1 MSRRPT
7 TVPATTPV
15 LRPASARP
23 QTAASSRPEGH
34 SIVALLEGRGVTRE
48 IGMATLNPETGRAT
62 MVQLSDLPT
71 YVKTLHQM
79 HIHYPSLVLV
89 PDTFLSP
96 HFSSDAKASLLINS
110 IEGEFEDVPIEP
122 VKRKYWNET
131 VGLQFITQLALDDEE
146 RASTLLSASTKY
158 YALSALCAIFKYS
171 EMKLNIRYSA
181 GSLSIRYTPV
191 EGTML
196 IDPETIRN
204 LELVGNMGNR
214 KSNHSL
220 FGVMNHT
227 FTPMA
232 ARLLK
237 ANIISPITTEKSIN
251 DRLDAVEELIRSEDM
266 FNEVRSALKM
276 LAKHDLDKLI
286 ASFIASDPQ
295 TQAKSST
302 PIITRITQMLQLRNI
317 VRNLPDLQDSL
328 SCASSMLLQIISVTV
343 WKMISDKRIEAIDS
357 LIVSGLNEENVQSP
371 PRTGIGAVTVRVFA
385 VKANF
390 NRLLDV
396 ARETF
401 KENVADIYELGRE
414 LSGTHGLPLALVYQD
429 SGFVFQLKKLE
440 VGGGL
445 PAEFINVTEKKGRIV
460 FSTLDLKKRNARM
473 KDALDEVMSL
483 SDKLFPPPCLLSRN
497 TLTHL
502 CRIIRDLIGSIVS
515 HIGALYKASEAVS
528 LLLYACGKFDQ
539 SRAKVAL
546 LDMLV
551 SFAHASI
558 VQNCVRPEFTG
569 TLAVKA
575 GRHPILSIIKTAGAL
590 VPNDTYCC
598 DSSSFQLVRGPK
610 LRKSTYLRQVGLLTI
625 MGMCGCFVPA
635 EYASF
640 RAHDS
645 LLTRLSND
653 DDMEKS
659 LSTFANE
666 MASCAMILG
675 LATPRSLV
683 LMDEVG
689 RGTSPEEGVGI
700 AHAVAETLIK
710 SRCFVLFTTHF
721 HELSL
726 SLSRQPTVVNMHLS
740 VQVREVVPPPA
751 GSTCPDSSQSAR
763 PSGSKLGLVF
773 NHRIMDGEMGNVG
786 HYGLQLAKLA
796 DLPNDVLSE
805 AARVTELLEE
815 QHSVNKASSEAGR
828 IAQRRKLFLRLRTQ
842 LTQAAEHSMLPD
854 RELLDYFSRIQRE
867 TVATLR
873 STLSP

>member
-1 MSRRPT
+1 MSAPVTTPLLRPT
-7 TVPATTPV
+7 
-15 LRPASARP
+15 SARP

-34 SIVALLEGRGVTRE
+34 SVVALLEGRGISRE
-48 IGMATLNPETGRAT
+48 IGMATLNPETGRVT
-62 MVQLSDLPT
+62 IVQLSDLPT

-89 PDTFLSP
+89 PDTFISF
-96 HFSSDAKASLLINS
+96 HSSSDVKTPLLIDC
-110 IEGEFEDVPIEP
+110 IESEFEDVPIEP

-146 RASTLLSASTKY
+146 RAATLLSASTKY
-158 YALSALCAIFKYS
+158 YALSALCALFKYS
-171 EMKLNIRYSA
+171 EMKLNVRYSA

-191 EGTML
+191 EGTMM

-204 LELVGNMGNR
+204 LELVSNIGNR
-214 KSNHSL
+214 KSNHCL

-237 ANIISPITTEKSIN
+237 VNIISPITTERSIN

-266 FNEVRSALKM
+266 FNEVRSAFKM

-286 ASFIASDPQ
+286 ASFIACDPQ
-295 TQAKSST
+295 TPAKSST
-302 PIITRITQMLQLRNI
+302 PIVTRITQMLQLRNI
-317 VRNLPDLQDSL
+317 VRNLPDLHNSL
-328 SCASSMLLQIISVTV
+328 SGASSMLLQIISA
-343 WKMISDKRIEAIDS
+343 MISDKRVEAIDS
-357 LIVSGLNEENVQSP
+357 LIASSLNEENVQSP

-401 KENVADIYELGRE
+401 KENVADIYQLGRE
-414 LSGTHGLPLALVYQD
+414 LSEAHGLPLALVYQD
-429 SGFVFQLKKLE
+429 GGFIFQLKKSE
-440 VGGGL
+440 VESEL
-445 PAEFINVTEKKGRIV
+445 PAEFINIMEKKGRV
-460 FSTLDLKKRNARM
+460 VLSTLDLKKRNARM

-483 SDKLFPPPCLLSRN
+483 SDKL
-497 TLTHL
+497 
-502 CRIIRDLIGSIVS
+502 IIRELVGSIIS
-515 HIGALYKASEAVS
+515 HIGALYKASEAV
-528 LLLYACGKFDQ
+528 
-539 SRAKVAL
+539 AL
-546 LDMLV
+546 LDMLW

-558 VQNCVRPEFTG
+558 LRPEFTG
-569 TLAVKA
+569 TLAIKA
-575 GRHPILSIIKTAGAL
+575 GRHPTLGIMKTAGTL

-598 DSSSFQLVRGPK
+598 DSSSFQLIRGPK

-640 RAHDS
+640 RRVMRITQFGKYIGRCLCRTHDFILS
-645 LLTRLSND
+645 RLSND

-700 AHAVAETLIK
+700 AHAIAEALIK

-726 SLSRQPTVVNMHLS
+726 SLSRQPMVVNMHLS
-740 VQVREVVPPPA
+740 VQ
-751 GSTCPDSSQSAR
+751 STQ
-763 PSGSKLGLVF
+763 PSRTTFGLVF
-773 NHRIMDGEMGNVG
+773 NHRIMDGAMGDIG

-796 DLPNDVLSE
+796 DLPGDVLCE
-805 AARVTELLEE
+805 AARITELMEE
-815 QHSVNKASSEAGR
+815 KRSVKKASSEAWR
-828 IAQRRKLFLRLRTQ
+828 VTQRRKVFLRLRTQ
-842 LTQAAEHSMLPD
+842 LTQAVEHSTLPD
-854 RELLDYFSRIQRE
+854 RELLEHFARIQRE
-867 TVATLR
+867 TVASLRDTL
-873 STLSP
+873 PA